1 VKKLRAGII
10 GMGKM
15 GTNHYRIL
23 SKLDGVDLVGIVDT
37 RQDIDEN
44 PRDFEFFTSVKELV
58 KKGIDYCVIATP
70 TIKHAEI
77 CLELISLGIHVLIE
91 KPIASTSHHAREIE
105 EMLRNTNVVVAVGH
119 IERYN
124 SAAQEAKRRIM
135 FGELGKILQI
145 ATRRQGPFP
154 ARITDVGVTFD
165 LATHD
170 INLTTWL
177 TEQNYL
183 YISANAG
190 FLSGSKNEDLIS
202 VTGILQ
208 NSIVVNHLVN
218 WLSPLKERTLVITG
232 EKGTY
237 EIDTLNA
244 DLTFY
249 ENGLI
254 QISNK
259 ELEHFRGVTVGNIYK
274 YAFEKPEPL
283 LVEHQ
288 SFRDAILG
296 KSNNIVSVKDSI
308 ETLRVAES
316 IIKSYQINE
325 MIKL

>member
-1 VKKLRAGII
+1 
-10 GMGKM
+10 
-15 GTNHYRIL
+15 
-23 SKLDGVDLVGIVDT
+23 
-37 RQDIDEN
+37 
-44 PRDFEFFTSVKELV
+44 
-58 KKGIDYCVIATP
+58 
-70 TIKHAEI
+70 
-77 CLELISLGIHVLIE
+77 
-91 KPIASTSHHAREIE
+91 
-105 EMLRNTNVVVAVGH
+105 
-119 IERYN
+119 
-124 SAAQEAKRRIM
+124 
-135 FGELGKILQI
+135 
-145 ATRRQGPFP
+145 
-154 ARITDVGVTFD
+154 
-165 LATHD
+165 
-170 INLTTWL
+170 
-177 TEQNYL
+177 
-183 YISANAG
+183 
-190 FLSGSKNEDLIS
+190 
-202 VTGILQ
+202 
-208 NSIVVNHLVN
+208 
-218 WLSPLKERTLVITG
+218 LKERTLVITG